1 MGMTHRK
8 LTLAV
13 LLISV
18 FAVTVSTTILVISL
32 PQIARYFDT
41 SVAVVSWTVTGP
53 LLSFGVLGP
62 AFGKAGDLWG
72 HKRVF
77 VYGLLL
83 SGVLSL
89 VGAFAWDV
97 GSLIIFR
104 TLSAGFGAATGP
116 AAMAYINRLFA
127 PQERVR
133 PLGYWSFVNAF
144 APVIGVVAGA
154 PLVVVF
160 GWRLI
165 FLVQALLCIIAAL
178 ISTRLLKETERQ
190 NDVRFDVAGSATLGV
205 GSVLFLLV
213 INRGSTWGWV
223 SPWIITM
230 TIASLIAF
238 VGFYFI
244 ELRVTD
250 PLMPVRWLRTRNI
263 VFPVLTQGLINFAYM
278 GSFLLVPQM
287 LQDGLGYSAQRVSWL
302 IVARPFAF
310 SLVAPFAGKITA
322 AIGVRRSG
330 IIGAMSTVVGMA
342 ALMLVS
348 DPGMDTLVVIGLA
361 LTGVSL
367 AMASPS
373 LTALLTSSVD
383 VADVGVASAMQQLV
397 VQMAGVFGAAAM
409 IAVHE
414 STVGY
419 GNQASYS
426 IGLSIGVVVGL
437 VAIFVAR
444 GIRAPATR

>member
-13 LLISV
+13 LLVSG
-18 FAVTVSTTILVISL
+18 FAVQVATTILVISL
-32 PQIARYFDT
+32 PQIAKYFDT
-41 SVAVVSWTVTGP
+41 SVAIVSWTVTGP

-83 SGVLSL
+83 SGLFSL
-89 VGAFAWDV
+89 IGAFAWDV
-97 GSLIIFR
+97 VSLIVFR
-104 TLSAGFGAATGP
+104 TLAAGFGAATGP

-127 PQERVR
+127 PHERVR

-165 FLVQALLCIIAAL
+165 FVVQSMFCIAAAL
-178 ISTRLLKETERQ
+178 IATRLLTETERRV
-190 NDVRFDVAGSATLGV
+190 DVRFDVAGSATLGA
-205 GSVLFLLV
+205 GSVLFLLA
-213 INRGSTWGWV
+213 INRGGAWGWL
-223 SPWIITM
+223 SPWIVTM
-230 TIASLIAF
+230 TICAAVAF
-238 VGFYFI
+238 VGFYFV

-250 PLMPVRWLRTRNI
+250 PLMPVRWLHTRNI
-263 VFPVLTQGLINFAYM
+263 VFPVLTLGLINVAYM

-287 LQDGLGYSAQRVSWL
+287 LQEGLGYTAQRVSWL
-302 IVARPFAF
+302 IIARPLAF
-310 SLVAPFAGKITA
+310 SLVAPLAGRITG

-330 IIGAMSTVVGMA
+330 MLGAVSTVVGMIA
-342 ALMLVS
+342 MVLVT
-348 DPGMDTLVVIGLA
+348 DPGMDVLIVTGLA
-361 LTGVSL
+361 LTGISL
-367 AMASPS
+367 ALAGPS

-397 VQMAGVFGAAAM
+397 VQMAGVFGAGAM
-409 IAVHE
+409 IAIQE
-414 STVGY
+414 GAMGY
-419 GNQASYS
+419 GTSTSYN
-426 IGLSIGVVVGL
+426 IALSFGVVVG
-437 VAIFVAR
+437 VAAIVMAR
-444 GIRAPATR
+444 GVRSPATR